1 MLSKTNHHTT
11 LVNVFEAFN
20 HHDADGV
27 AAYMTENSIFD
38 TIGGS
43 DAYGTRIQG
52 RDAIRNAF
60 AAVWAG
66 MPDARWDVIRHTIA
80 DDRAFSEWVFSGTDA
95 QGMRI
100 EAEGVDLFTFDG
112 PLIASKRAFRK
123 QRPSFKG

>member
-1 MLSKTNHHTT
+1 MLRGTDHHTT

-20 HHDADGV
+20 QHDADAV

-43 DAYGTRIQG
+43 EVYGIRIQG
-52 RDAIRNAF
+52 RRAIRNAF

-66 MPDARWDVIRHTIA
+66 MPDARWDVMRHTVA
-80 DDRAFSEWVFSGTDA
+80 GDRAFSEWMFSGTDA

-100 EAEGVDLFTFDG
+100 KAEGVDLFTFDG

-123 QRPSFKG
+123 QRASFKG